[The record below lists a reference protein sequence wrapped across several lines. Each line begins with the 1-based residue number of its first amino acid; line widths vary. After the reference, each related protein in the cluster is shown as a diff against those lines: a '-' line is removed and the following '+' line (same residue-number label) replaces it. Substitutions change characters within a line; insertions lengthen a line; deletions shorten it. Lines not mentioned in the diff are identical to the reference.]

1 MAKTIVNLTL
11 PVVVEQIET
20 VLEAYPDRPY
30 QQAFAIPDLR
40 QELIAYVLSR
50 VSNYYTVVEE
60 QLTQVQPA
68 ICSLEQKLQIET
80 LVTRG
85 IQDILQQHWEWS
97 IHRLPSV
104 LESGLAPS
112 HWFG

>member
-1 MAKTIVNLTL
+1 MTKTIVNLTL
-11 PVVVEQIET
+11 PVVVDQIET
-20 VLEAYPDRPY
+20 ALEDYPHHPY

-40 QELIAYVLSR
+40 QRLIAYVLSR
-50 VSNYYTVVEE
+50 ISNNYTVLEE
-60 QLTQVQPA
+60 GENSTHA
-68 ICSLEQKLQIET
+68 INCSSDRILQIKN
-80 LVTRG
+80 LVTQG

-97 IHRLPSV
+97 THHIPSE